1 MDTRSSRFRKNRETN
16 WTTQNHEEQGKEE
29 RFLPL
34 LGHIFQTEMPQ
45 LHKLSIFKWILI
57 KVLMGAVLISSAA
70 YTIHIGS
77 SLITNYL
84 QYPTTS
90 SLTVWFNKSFQ
101 LPTTSFCLPMATFWF
116 DDRLAANSNPITGNT
131 SSYTYYQDQ
140 VKTYFALE
148 NVTKARFLNAGKSD
162 KTWPNPIYSVAIN
175 YITILTYG
183 ESFDNLEA
191 NSGSSFR
198 FSRDFPD
205 LTYLTIYYGD
215 GWQAAM
221 ELERHI
227 FALNISFDELRQAVG
242 RTFGTLIN
250 LNLSHNEE
258 TNGLT
263 SVRSIDLSHLQTSYL
278 SYWWVCYVVDFAS
291 LNIGLKSSGEY
302 IQIAVDGTSLK
313 IDPDSIYL

>member
-1 MDTRSSRFRKNRETN
+1 MDTRPSRFRKNRETN

-90 SLTVWFNKSFQ
+90 SLTVWYNKSFQ
-101 LPTTSFCLPMATFWF
+101 LPTISFCLPMATFYF
-116 DDRLAANSNPITGNT
+116 DDRLATNPSPITGNT
-131 SSYTYYQDQ
+131 SSYYQDQ
-140 VKTYFALE
+140 VQAYFALE
-148 NVTKARFLNAGKSD
+148 NVNKARFLNAGESD
-162 KTWPNPIYSVAIN
+162 ETWPNAILSVAIN

-183 ESFDNLEA
+183 ESFDNLET
-191 NSGSSFR
+191 NSGPSFW
-198 FSRDFPD
+198 FSRDFRD
-205 LTYLTIYYGD
+205 LTYITSCYGD

-227 FALNISFDELRQAVG
+227 FVLNISFGELRQAVG
-242 RTFGTLIN
+242 RNFGTLMN
-250 LNLSHNEE
+250 LNLSHNEV

-278 SYWWVCYVVDFAS
+278 SYWWVCYVVDFVS
-291 LNIGLKSSGEY
+291 LNIALKSSGDY
-302 IQIAVDGTSLK
+302 IQIAVDGTNLT
-313 IDPDSIYL
+313 INPETIYV